1 MTYGSV
7 PYGECKNMKEVR
19 ERIMKG
25 YRPTIPAAVGTP
37 SGVKNVTG
45 GLTHPPD
52 ALLLDI
58 LQVQLREIV
67 GGCFYVLKAVVDLFF
82 SFCVGYVVM
91 Y

>member
-1 MTYGSV
+1 
-7 PYGECKNMKEVR
+7 MKEVR

-58 LQVQLREIV
+58 LQVGSV
-67 GGCFYVLKAVVDLFF
+67 MLKLFLLIFSEDL
-82 SFCVGYVVM
+82 CLV
-91 Y
+91 